1 MDPLTIIL
9 VTVAAGALIALAWMS
24 GYELGTSAGVSAERD
39 LANRRVRGVLE
50 YENNRRPKSAKNK
63 RKAAR
68 RASK

>member
-50 YENNRRPKSAKNK
+50 YENNRRPKSAKSRRPN
-63 RKAAR
+63 R